1 MNLNILQWNIKGY
14 FNNYS
19 NFELLCKRY
28 NPHIFS
34 LQETYIKSNF
44 NAHAPKQ
51 YVGYFVHQSLQH
63 KTLTINSNISAVAV
77 EINLH
82 NPITIISVYIPP
94 LQNLTVNDLNNLI
107 INIQTPIILTG
118 DFNGWSPLWGS
129 LETNPRGKIIEDF
142 ILSNNISLLNDGSY
156 THFTTCYIKNEYN

>member
-1 MNLNILQWNIKGY
+1 MSLNIPQWNIKEY

-19 NFELLCKRY
+19 NFEILCKRY

-34 LQETYIKSNF
+34 LQEACIKSNF

-51 YVGYFVHQSLQH
+51 YVGYFHNYDHNKRAKQGALFVHQSLQH

-82 NPITIISVYIPP
+82 NPITIISVY
-94 LQNLTVNDLNNLI
+94 
-107 INIQTPIILTG
+107 
-118 DFNGWSPLWGS
+118 FN
-129 LETNPRGKIIEDF
+129 
-142 ILSNNISLLNDGSY
+142 Y
-156 THFTTCYIKNEYN
+156 